1 MSTVLHRLVNWSNE
15 APNQVAQKYRSDG
28 GWKDI
33 TAREYCDRVFYL
45 ALYLEKRGFKK
56 GDVSVIFS
64 YNCPEWV
71 HMDLAPLMLGGISC
85 GLYPNSNHKDI
96 DYILKNT
103 EAKIL
108 SVQNAAYYKKIVGE
122 KGQYSFPDSV
132 EIVFSF
138 DGDTSFH
145 PKAVGLQ
152 AAIAEGKKIAG
163 SRTVEEFTNNI
174 NKSDGAFLIY
184 TSGTTGNPKGALLSH
199 DNLSFCSD
207 LAINQFRL
215 TSPGS
220 MFSFLPLC
228 HIAEKMQNVG
238 VGICGRF
245 TIYFCT
251 GIDFVGK
258 ELPSVQPTVLL
269 CVPRLWEKMMEG
281 VEHKL
286 EQAPPTKKKLAKWA
300 FGLGQKVAEA
310 KFGGTTLGLSDVVMH
325 KVAEKLV
332 IGKIRQA
339 LGLAQIQAAASGA
352 AALSEH
358 LEKWFRSIGIYIL
371 NTYGQTESTGIITMA
386 APGEDCAGTIGKPAP
401 DTEFRIAEDGEIL
414 TKGRHVFIGYFKNEQ
429 ATRETV
435 INGWLH
441 TGDLGEIDSRG
452 RVRIKGRKKE
462 IMKSSGG
469 KMVAPVPIE
478 ERVKESPLVSQV
490 CMVGDGKK
498 YFSALVTLSA
508 TAMPSNVNGNNVIN
522 DPTLQAE
529 VKKVFDRVNGELAS
543 FEQIKKF
550 AILAREFSVD
560 AGEMTPTLKMKRNVI
575 EQNYKD
581 VIEGF
586 YN

>member
-1 MSTVLHRLVNWSNE
+1 M
-15 APNQVAQKYRSDG
+15 Y
-28 GWKDI
+28 
-33 TAREYCDRVFYL
+33 
-45 ALYLEKRGFKK
+45 KR
-56 GDVSVIFS
+56 
-64 YNCPEWV
+64 
-71 HMDLAPLMLGGISC
+71 
-85 GLYPNSNHKDI
+85 
-96 DYILKNT
+96 
-103 EAKIL
+103 
-108 SVQNAAYYKKIVGE
+108 Q
-122 KGQYSFPDSV
+122 
-132 EIVFSF
+132 
-138 DGDTSFH
+138 
-145 PKAVGLQ
+145 
-152 AAIAEGKKIAG
+152 
-163 SRTVEEFTNNI
+163 
-174 NKSDGAFLIY
+174 
-184 TSGTTGNPKGALLSH
+184 
-199 DNLSFCSD
+199 
-207 LAINQFRL
+207 
-215 TSPGS
+215 
-220 MFSFLPLC
+220 
-228 HIAEKMQNVG
+228 
-238 VGICGRF
+238 
-245 TIYFCT
+245 
-251 GIDFVGK
+251 
-258 ELPSVQPTVLL
+258 
-269 CVPRLWEKMMEG
+269 
-281 VEHKL
+281 
-286 EQAPPTKKKLAKWA
+286 
-300 FGLGQKVAEA
+300 GQKVAEA